1 MWRGWTRDVSGFLT
15 QGPTRGDSGV
25 IRLVTSLNARATADR
40 ACKGSPGPGG
50 RESSDPAPGEGSDS
64 IPGGRTWVADRARGE
79 GEGRAHR
86 EEVRPCP
93 EERAR
98 LEQPHNVSL
107 NESQNMNGC
116 PLALYLLTLGQVLD
130 VSDAPDTRRPLTRHR
145 PHFAQLPASR
155 PRPLTRTRAHRVSRL
170 PVTFWVPPIL
180 CSIPTDCGATGH
192 CAASHSHVAL

>member
-1 MWRGWTRDVSGFLT
+1 MSAPWHNISCHFSSQSKAKTLRQSAGAIRRAMHHCGGGGHATLVGSLLKARPAGIPGF
-15 QGPTRGDSGV
+15 
-25 IRLVTSLNARATADR
+25 IRLVTSLNARATAGR

-64 IPGGRTWVADRARGE
+64 IPGGRTWVAGRARGE

-98 LEQPHNVSL
+98 LEQPHDVSL
-107 NESQNMNGC
+107 NESQNMNSC

-130 VSDAPDTRRPLTRHR
+130 VSGAPDTRRPLTRHR
-145 PHFAQLPASR
+145 PHSCRPHGPAR
-155 PRPLTRTRAHRVSRL
+155 
-170 PVTFWVPPIL
+170 
-180 CSIPTDCGATGH
+180 
-192 CAASHSHVAL
+192 